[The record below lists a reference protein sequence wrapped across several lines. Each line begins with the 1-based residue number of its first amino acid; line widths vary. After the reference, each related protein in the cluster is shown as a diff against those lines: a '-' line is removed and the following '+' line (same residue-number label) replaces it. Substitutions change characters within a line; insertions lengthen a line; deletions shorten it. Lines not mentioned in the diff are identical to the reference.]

1 MVAIAIIKPGQGSML
16 RAIRTRA
23 QPMSF
28 GQCDDENGGGMK
40 GMEAGVLDIS
50 QRQAQRFLVSGL
62 TDLLGCFFLHC
73 YCFSSCGI
81 LSFGRTGE

>member
-1 MVAIAIIKPGQGSML
+1 MVGIAFIKPGQGSML

-50 QRQAQRFLVSGL
+50 HKQA
-62 TDLLGCFFLHC
+62 
-73 YCFSSCGI
+73 
-81 LSFGRTGE
+81 